1 MKKVRHY
8 KFTDFLIGII
18 FTLLFLSIAVII
30 SINFRP
36 LYYLDINILDI
47 ETTSGFPRAEILD
60 NYNALIDYCSPFFK
74 GDLNFP
80 TLGASQSGLQHF
92 KEVKD
97 IFTYFYILAAITL
110 VAAIIII
117 VYKAHRK
124 NINYL
129 PVASITAIVI
139 PAVTGALL
147 MINFDKAFVLFHK
160 LFFKNDYWIFDPDT
174 DPVIQ
179 ILPDTFFLH
188 SALLIIF
195 LVLLASLSTYIIY
208 LLLKKRSGI
217 RYRKLPNIKL

>member
-1 MKKVRHY
+1 MKKVRHC

-30 SINFRP
+30 TINFRP
-36 LYYLDINILDI
+36 LYYLDIKILDI

-60 NYNALIDYCSPFFK
+60 NYNALIDYCSPFFQ

-80 TLGASQSGLQHF
+80 TFGASQSGLQHF

-97 IFTYFYILAAITL
+97 IFTYFYIIAAITL

-117 VYKAHRK
+117 VYKVRRRS
-124 NINYL
+124 INYL
-129 PVASITAIVI
+129 PVAAITAIVI
-139 PAVTGALL
+139 PAITGLLL
-147 MINFDKAFVLFHK
+147 MINFDKAFIVFHK

-195 LVLLASLSTYIIY
+195 LVVLASLSTYFIY